1 MRVLVGS
8 TYEQTV
14 LRAAAH
20 HTVIMLYAPWCSHSK
35 RLSPEW
41 LALAQRYKG
50 DGELVVAKLDASRRV
65 QKKVGSGQPQG
76 NGACASL
83 PHGRPR
89 RAC

>member
-1 MRVLVGS
+1 MLVGS
-8 TYEQTV
+8 TYEQSV
-14 LRAAAH
+14 LRAPQH
-20 HTVIMLYAPWCSHSK
+20 SVVMLYAPWCSRSK
-35 RLSPEW
+35 RLAAEW

-76 NGACASL
+76 NGACASP
-83 PHGRPR
+83 PHGRSR